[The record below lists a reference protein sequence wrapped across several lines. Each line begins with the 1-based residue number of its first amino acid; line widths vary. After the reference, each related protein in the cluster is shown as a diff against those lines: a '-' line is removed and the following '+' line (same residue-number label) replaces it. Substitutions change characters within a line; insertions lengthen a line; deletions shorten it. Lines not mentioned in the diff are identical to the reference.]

1 LATRNEKNPREPKS
15 LRDIVMD
22 EAARRGIAREKVWE
36 GICLAIAGNELPIV
50 LPDNASLDTRLHGST
65 TWRDL
70 ITGAAFAAA
79 RGSDP
84 ARYQWTRA
92 LFLDPRAAQKW
103 LDRFQRQRSHPKY
116 GAHHPRQTHRAS
128 RREAALVALKAIYGT
143 RDDPLASI
151 KTITAEVNQ
160 YLALRDGRPVSED
173 TVSRAL
179 KRFRRSKRRN

>member
-1 LATRNEKNPREPKS
+1 
-15 LRDIVMD
+15 MD

-36 GICLAIAGNELPIV
+36 GICLAIAGNEL

-92 LFLDPRAAQKW
+92 LFLDPKAAQKW
-103 LDRFQRQRSHPKY
+103 LDRFQRQRGHPKY
-116 GAHHPRQTHRAS
+116 GAHHPRQKRRAS
-128 RREAALVALKAIYGT
+128 RLEAALVALNAIYRT
-143 RDDPLASI
+143 RDDPLGSI
-151 KTITAEVNQ
+151 KTITDKVNQ
-160 YLALRDGRPVSED
+160 YLASRDGGSVSED

-179 KRFRRSKRRN
+179 KRFRRSSRRN